1 MWIGL
6 ANLPPTNLGTKK
18 APSKGAADF
27 SEERQAISS
36 NFKFCQVKPSSPSS
50 KIK

>member
-1 MWIGL
+1 MRIGL
-6 ANLPPTNLGTKK
+6 ANLPTTNLGIKK

-27 SEERQAISS
+27 FAERQAISS